1 MGPIELNG
9 LFGINNLLGST
20 ELTNALAPGIPTT
33 LSSVDGNEGPGGG
46 WENAWID
53 LGGEG

>member
-1 MGPIELNG
+1 VVANP
-9 LFGINNLLGST
+9 
-20 ELTNALAPGIPTT
+20 LADF
-33 LSSVDGNEGPGGG
+33 VDGAALH